1 MNNDFLNLL
10 NNVNN
15 ERYIRSFVS
24 YLISPV
30 ITGIKPSSTITLS
43 KQGHNLYKLWDIY
56 GENFL
61 NDLNLKHIL
70 LRETLN
76 SKVILIYDEINLMN
90 TLYKKSS
97 MDFLEKIDYKI
108 TMNIDDMLNHLVSR
122 YKSFHCPHEL
132 GIFLGIPVK
141 DVECFMECSETKCL
155 LCGYWKVYKE
165 EKKARKIFNLYDSSK
180 EIIMNH
186 LLSGKDLKE
195 VYNLTNNVY
204 KFSI

>member
-10 NNVNN
+10 ETLNN
-15 ERYIRSFVS
+15 EKYMRSFIS

-43 KQGHNLYKLWDIY
+43 KQGHNLYKLWDMY
-56 GENFL
+56 GEDFL
-61 NDLNLKHIL
+61 KDLNLKHIL
-70 LRETLN
+70 LRETVN
-76 SKVILIYDEINLMN
+76 SKVVLIYDEINLMN
-90 TLYKKSS
+90 TVYKKSS
-97 MDFLEKIDYKI
+97 MDFLEKLDYRL
-108 TMNIDDMLNHLVSR
+108 TMSIYEILTHLVNR
-122 YKSFHCPHEL
+122 YDSFHCPHEL

-141 DVECFMECSETKCL
+141 DVECFMECTKSKCL
-155 LCGYWKVYKE
+155 LCGYWKVYEE
-165 EKKARKIFNLYDSSK
+165 EKKAQEIFELYDSSK

-204 KFSI
+204 KFTI

>member
-10 NNVNN
+10 NTVNN

-43 KQGHNLYKLWDIY
+43 KQGHNLYKLWDMY
-56 GENFL
+56 GEKFL